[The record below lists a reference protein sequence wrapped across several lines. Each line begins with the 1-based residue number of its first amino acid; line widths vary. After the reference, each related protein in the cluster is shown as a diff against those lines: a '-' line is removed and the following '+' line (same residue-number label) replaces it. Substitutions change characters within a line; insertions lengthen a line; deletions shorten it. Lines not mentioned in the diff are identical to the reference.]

1 MTRTAADVERAAVKS
16 FVHDFVHAALT
27 RQMHAADSRYVQD
40 ALAEMLRSLQLAA
53 AVGVEMPL
61 ALQLGD
67 DRIYHQGVALDG
79 PSLQAGSLL
88 RACRERQIASLQ
100 FAPGLDSG
108 EANRCFDLLLLP
120 QNRDAF
126 ARHQRD
132 QALQAFGIRNLR
144 VSLRSPG
151 DPCDRRAS
159 VAFDREALHRYQDL
173 AQSLQQNHALAHRD
187 QELAVQDVQSVIE
200 RTLSQLEE
208 PSALLAL
215 ANQDEVDRF
224 TVGHS
229 VRVTLLALQVARAV
243 GATREQLVQV
253 GSAALMHDIGKSKVP
268 QEILWKRGRLTQDEW
283 QAMAE
288 HPRLGAEILLEQ
300 HECVDPA
307 AIGAAFCHHMAPG
320 GCGYPKTALP
330 VAPCAISRL
339 IRVCDVFEALTSVR
353 PYKRALL
360 PIEAYAVMFRNESD
374 FDGAWLRH
382 FARTLGVFPTGT
394 RVVLEDGSMALVVRQ
409 GPQAHLPIVR
419 VLGDAS
425 GQPLPAD
432 QPDEVA
438 ISPADSPGGRRILA
452 IDGIDRAL
460 RIPDFAAAPEILTM
474 DPVHACV
481 SRRLAVDAQRIG

>member
-1 MTRTAADVERAAVKS
+1 MTRTAAEVEQAAVKA

-27 RQMHAADSRYVQD
+27 RQMHAANSRYVQD

-61 ALQLGD
+61 ALQLDD

-88 RACRERQIASLQ
+88 RACRERQVVLLQ
-100 FAPGLDSG
+100 FGAGLEAD

-120 QNRDAF
+120 QNREAF

-132 QALQAFGIRNLR
+132 QALQACGIRNLR
-144 VSLRSPG
+144 VGLASPG
-151 DPCDRRAS
+151 DPGNRRAS
-159 VAFDREALHRYQDL
+159 VDFASEALHRYQDL
-173 AQSLQQNHALAHRD
+173 AQSLQQNHARAHRD
-187 QELAVQDVQSVIE
+187 QELAVDDIQTVIE
-200 RTLSQLEE
+200 RTLAQLEE

-229 VRVTLLALQVARAV
+229 VRVALLALQVARAV

-268 QEILWKRGRLTQDEW
+268 QEILWKRGRLTHDEW
-283 QAMAE
+283 QAMAQ

-300 HECVDPA
+300 HDCVDPA
-307 AIGAAFCHHMAPG
+307 TIGAAFCHHMAPG
-320 GCGYPKTALP
+320 GCGYPTTSLP
-330 VAPCAISRL
+330 VAPGAISRL

-360 PIEAYAVMFRNESD
+360 PIEAYAVMFRNEAD

-382 FARTLGVFPTGT
+382 FARTLGLFPTGT
-394 RVVLEDGSMALVVRQ
+394 RVVLDDGSMALVVRQ

-419 VLGDAS
+419 VLGDAA
-425 GQPLPAD
+425 GQPLPTG
-432 QPDEVA
+432 QPDALA
-438 ISPADSPGGRRILA
+438 ISAPGTPGGRQILA

-460 RIPDFAAAPEILTM
+460 RVPKLEEAPEILTV
-474 DPVHACV
+474 DPGHACV
-481 SRRLAVDAQRIG
+481 SRRLAVDAQRVG